1 MFKIDLKNKKLLDVG
16 GGNGIAS
23 FFVNDLEKSCE
34 CVIVDPL
41 EDGSSKLMY
50 LQYQK
55 MSKIVKHCLI
65 RLGTS
70 KNIKITLQNYKDTM
84 FHLNFQNCNF
94 GRLNKISNIKKSYAN
109 QN

>member
-1 MFKIDLKNKKLLDVG
+1 MLQNDFDKKLKNSGIKRSFGYSFYFKNYIFEGIDLKNKKLLDVG

-55 MSKIVKHCLI
+55 YWTK
-65 RLGTS
+65 
-70 KNIKITLQNYKDTM
+70 
-84 FHLNFQNCNF
+84 
-94 GRLNKISNIKKSYAN
+94 
-109 QN
+109 